1 MAMTV
6 SWRERDT
13 PLVVSVLPAQ
23 RRLAAEV
30 SSAITTQSSDR
41 AAARARSTVSAG
53 EIPMVLGHDAPS
65 SAVLSIRTPRIRAAG
80 QPWLTGAIWP
90 GWPLPQLN
98 APPST

>member
-30 SSAITTQSSDR
+30 SSAITMQPSDR

-53 EIPMVLGHDAPS
+53 ETALVMVMLP
-65 SAVLSIRTPRIRAAG
+65 
-80 QPWLTGAIWP
+80 
-90 GWPLPQLN
+90 PLPLC
-98 APPST
+98 